1 MQKKKIILFI
11 CVLIV
16 IILFFYWVS
25 IRENRL
31 IALHNQQLKQT
42 MTSIDTSQETIT
54 LDTIIPFDWD
64 KIYTFAPYTSKKDI
78 EQTIGLYSD
87 AIQETISEG
96 MVQLIFVNNDT
107 VTASICGYPEN
118 LGYQILFDDI
128 ILFGDD
134 TVFSIS
140 QTDTV
145 ITLTEQ
151 S

>member
-1 MQKKKIILFI
+1 MQKNKIILFV
-11 CVLIV
+11 CVPIV

-31 IALHNQQLKQT
+31 ITLHNQQLKQT

-64 KIYTFAPYTSKKDI
+64 MVYTFPPYTSKEDI

-87 AIQETISEG
+87 AIQEITSEG

-128 ILFGDD
+128 ILLGDD

>member
-64 KIYTFAPYTSKKDI
+64 MIYTFAPYTSKKDI